1 MIDPDVVKRSSLIER
16 WMTENIRKF
25 NMIYPG
31 IDEKE
36 LGSILLDI
44 IQQKGTNSKTL
55 LHNNYQRQE
64 VSSTVLDMYDWVQNR
79 KPIIAG
85 GGTYFMNQRKAHSPI
100 YTVIKRRKKDR
111 KFYQHRRDTHP
122 LGSYEWFHDEMMQGE
137 SKVKINA
144 IYGSFGTPS
153 FQFYNLYTA
162 AATTLTSQM
171 MIAATGIAIEAFMSD
186 SPVYESIDDV
196 LYFFDCVF
204 SREEYKYN
212 YSVLPVISDW
222 RIVAERYISK
232 MKVPSEL
239 KLIDIAIIERALKN
253 CTEEQLTRL
262 YYKNNL
268 YAFLDTPLIHGIL
281 IDIFNTNTNFLNP
294 NDIPPELQTYMDMLW
309 NYAEEFVVWNHNW
322 TERIRRLAT
331 QERRAVIGVDTDSNM
346 VHLQPFVDY
355 LETSIWY
362 CAEYNTQTR
371 QEKEFMSANIATAL
385 LTKMIRK
392 LLDRHTEQCNVLPEE
407 AADINMKNE
416 FLWSRCLWTP
426 VKKRYVT
433 KVLIKEGKIIPEG
446 SKIELDIKGF
456 DFKKAA
462 VNKSIADKLA
472 NIILIHIMRPEKI
485 NISNILRELDAL
497 EKEIIQSVTSGE
509 RDYCLRMSC
518 KEPRAYARPE
528 SQGAVIS
535 VQLWNLIYPENPIQ
549 IPTKCDVVLLKGVK
563 MNRLEPLRKDYP
575 EQIQKI
581 EKYIFDGPNK
591 AYYAKHGLKYL
602 ALPNDGSRVP
612 KMFLP
617 LIDVNWTLTR
627 NLGTFDSIMASLGVP
642 MNELKRK
649 NKCYKYY
656 GNTLDV

>member
-1 MIDPDVVKRSSLIER
+1 MIDPDMVKRSSLIHR
-16 WMTENIRKF
+16 WVDENIRKF
-25 NMIYPG
+25 QMLYPD
-31 IDEKE
+31 IDTME
-36 LGSILLDI
+36 LGSILLDV
-44 IQQKGTNSKTL
+44 IQQKGSNSKTL
-55 LHNNYQRQE
+55 LHNNYLRQE
-64 VSSTVLDMYDWVQNR
+64 VNSTILDMYDWVQSA

-85 GGTYFMNQRKAHSPI
+85 GGTYFMNQHKKHSPI
-100 YTVIKRRKKDR
+100 YTVIKRRKKNR
-111 KFYQHRRDTHP
+111 KFYQHRRDTQLP
-122 LGSYEWFHDEMMQGE
+122 DSYEWFHDDMMQTE
-137 SKVKINA
+137 SKTKINA

-186 SPVYESIDDV
+186 SPCFESIDDI
-196 LYFFDCVF
+196 LYFFDCTF
-204 SREEYKYN
+204 SREEYQYA
-212 YSVLPVISDW
+212 YDTLPVITDW
-222 RIVAERYISK
+222 RVVAERYISK
-232 MKVPSEL
+232 LKVPKDL
-239 KLIDIAIIERALKN
+239 QIMDIQIVERVLQN

-268 YAFLDTPLIHGIL
+268 YAFLDTPLIHDIL
-281 IDIFNTNTNFLNP
+281 INIFDTNVPFLNP
-294 NDIPPELQTYMDMLW
+294 NDIPSEIQGYMDMLW
-309 NYAEEFVVWNHNW
+309 NYCEEFVVWNHNW
-322 TERIRRLAT
+322 TERIRRLT
-331 QERRAVIGVDTDSNM
+331 YQTRYSVIGVDTDSNM
-346 VHLQPFVDY
+346 VHLQPFVDH
-355 LETSIWY
+355 LERNVWY
-362 CAEYNTQTR
+362 CSRYNTQTR
-371 QEKEFMSANIATAL
+371 REKEFMSANIATAL
-385 LTKMIRK
+385 LTKMIHK
-392 LLDRHTEQCNVLPEE
+392 LLDRHTAQCNVLPEE

-416 FLWSRCLWTP
+416 FLWGRCLWTP

-433 KVLIKEGKIIPEG
+433 RVLIKEGKIIPEG

-472 NIILIHIMRPEKI
+472 NIILTRIMRPDKI
-485 NISNILRELDAL
+485 NISDILRDLDKL
-497 EKEIIQSVTSGE
+497 EQEIIASVSSGKRE
-509 RDYCLRMSC
+509 YCLRMSC

-535 VQLWNLIYPENPIQ
+535 VQLWNLLYPENPIQ

-563 MNRLEPLRKDYP
+563 MDTLETMRNEYP
-575 EQIQKI
+575 EEVRKI
-581 EKYIFDGPNK
+581 EKYIFNGSNK

-612 KMFLP
+612 KMFLS

-642 MNELKRK
+642 MNELRRK
-649 NKCYKYY
+649 SKCYKYY